1 MQARVEPLPE
11 CELLSPSGL
20 FLITEDELSVAP
32 YVAEALQQMGVHTA
46 IIAASH
52 LRSPE
57 ELASIVA
64 QQRQLYGSVTGIVH
78 LAALAALSMP
88 NSLADWRY
96 YTQIQS
102 KSLFQLLHL
111 CASDLQQAG
120 QQQQGWVLAASLFG
134 GHFGRRHPWSVG
146 LAAGGSATGLLKTL
160 ITEWSGVQAK
170 AIDFDGSLS
179 PSDMAQH
186 IINEL
191 LLPGGRIEVGYPQGQ
206 RTIFQTV
213 PAPLD
218 IITTPPPVT
227 PSADWVVLVTGGA
240 RGITAEIASQMVIP
254 GMKLV
259 VVGRSPEP
267 AEESPTTA
275 GIKDIGALRQV
286 LLDQARSQG
295 LLPKPMQI
303 ERQLI
308 KLIRDRSIR
317 RNLQQFRET
326 GAKVEYLPVDVKNED
341 EFGALINEIYQRHG
355 RLDVAIH
362 GAGIIEDKLIA
373 DKTFASLDRVFDTKV
388 DSTFILSRYLRP
400 ESLKATVLFTSVAGR
415 YGNRGQ
421 ADYAAANEV
430 MNRFAWQLDRQWSN
444 TRVISINW
452 GPWDTVGMAS
462 EGVKRQLR
470 ERGIIPIPL
479 LSGRKFFIDELCYGR
494 KGDTE
499 VVAGEGPWEAD
510 EARQGQIK
518 KSNVKTPIR
527 ERQSPIH
534 QSSVNQQPRFVF
546 LSAPPQLQPNSTLS
560 LEHTFSLTSD
570 PYLDDYRVEG
580 KPIVPTGVVV
590 EWMAEFVQSA
600 WSEWTVTQVRDLKL
614 LQPLVLETAA
624 GKTVLFSARA
634 SSHSDS
640 QSLQVGVDVLDPE
653 LKVPYYRAYI
663 ILQPK
668 LDKPF
673 PFQGLPLSWGN
684 SADSALATH
693 NVLFQGSR
701 LQLMKSIE
709 RLNEQGIDAYVM
721 PSQPSAWLSDTYQS
735 EHSTANWLFDPSLLD
750 AVAQLVRIW
759 SRSQQ
764 AGTAW
769 PIRLGAV
776 TRYGNTS
783 LDRPL
788 GVALRVKSLQD
799 NTLVAEA
806 VFLDEN
812 NNVRLQIETI
822 ESTLHTAPKSL
833 GSHL

>member
-11 CELLSPSGL
+11 CELHSPSGL

-32 YVAEALQQMGVHTA
+32 YVAKVLQQMGVHTA

-57 ELASIVA
+57 ELASVVA
-64 QQRQLYGSVTGIVH
+64 QQRQLHGSVTGIVH
-78 LAALAALSMP
+78 LAPLATISMP
-88 NSLADWRY
+88 NTLADWRY

-134 GHFGRRHPWSVG
+134 GHFGRRHPLSVG
-146 LAAGGSATGLLKTL
+146 LAAGGCATGLLKTL

-170 AIDFDGSLS
+170 AIDFDESLS
-179 PSDMAQH
+179 PADIAQH

-213 PAPLD
+213 SAPLE
-218 IITTPPPVT
+218 ITTSPQLT

-240 RGITAEIASQMVIP
+240 RGITAEIASEMVIP

-267 AEESPTTA
+267 AEESATTS
-275 GIKDIGALRQV
+275 GIKDIGALRRV

-303 ERQLI
+303 ERQLM
-308 KLIRDRSIR
+308 KLLRDRAIR
-317 RNLQQFRET
+317 RNLQQFRQA
-326 GAKVEYLPVDVKNED
+326 GATVEYLPIDVKNED
-341 EFGALINEIYQRHG
+341 EFGSLIHGIYQRYG

-400 ESLKATVLFTSVAGR
+400 ESLKAIVLFSSVAGR

-430 MNRFAWQLDRQWSN
+430 MNRFAWQLDRQWPN

-479 LSGRKFFIDELCYGR
+479 LAGRKFFIDELCYGR

-499 VVAGEGPWEAD
+499 VVVGEGPWEAD
-510 EARQGQIK
+510 EARQGQIE
-518 KSNVKTPIR
+518 KSNVEIPLR
-527 ERQSPIH
+527 DRQSPIH
-534 QSSVNQQPRFVF
+534 QSSVNQKPRFVF
-546 LSAPPQLQPNSTLS
+546 LSAPPQLQANSTVS

-570 PYLDDYRVEG
+570 PYLDNYRVEG

-590 EWMAEFVQSA
+590 EWIAEFVQSA
-600 WSEWTVTQVRDLKL
+600 WSEWTVAQVRDLKI

-653 LKVPYYRAYI
+653 LKVSYFRAYI

-668 LDKPF
+668 LDEPF
-673 PFQGLPLSWGN
+673 AFPGLALNWGN
-684 SADSALATH
+684 TLDSTPATPD
-693 NVLFQGSR
+693 VLFQGSR
-701 LQLMKSIE
+701 LPLVKSIE

-721 PSQPSAWLSDTYQS
+721 PSQPSAWLSNGVQS
-735 EHSTANWLFDPSLLD
+735 EHSTANWLFDPGLLD
-750 AVAQLVRIW
+750 TVAQLVRLW
-759 SRSQQ
+759 SRRQQ
-764 AGTAW
+764 AAMAW
-769 PIRLGAV
+769 PVRFGAV

-788 GVALRVKSLQD
+788 HVALRVKPVQD
-799 NTLVAEA
+799 DTLVAEA

-812 NNVRLQIETI
+812 NHVRLQIETI
-822 ESTLHTAPKSL
+822 ESTFHTALKSL